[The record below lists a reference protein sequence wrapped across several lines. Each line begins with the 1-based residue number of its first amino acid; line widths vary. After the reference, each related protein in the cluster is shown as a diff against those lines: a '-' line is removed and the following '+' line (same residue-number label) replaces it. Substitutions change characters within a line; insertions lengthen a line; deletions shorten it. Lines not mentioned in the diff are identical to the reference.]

1 MADNPHVL
9 IETTLGEILVELFP
23 DKAPKTVENF
33 LRYVD
38 DGHYD
43 ETIFHRVVRNFVI
56 QGGGYT
62 SLLEKKPT
70 REPVPNEA
78 TNGLQNKAGTLAMAR
93 AMEKDSA
100 TDEFFINAAD
110 NPDLDHAGDTDE
122 DYGYAVFG
130 QVVEGMDVVKK
141 INWKVVK
148 PRDGFDELPVDA
160 MEILSV
166 SRYE

>member
-9 IETTLGEILVELFP
+9 METTLGEILVELFP
-23 DKAPKTVENF
+23 DKAPKTVDNF

-38 DGHYD
+38 DGHYND
-43 ETIFHRVVRNFVI
+43 TIFHRVVRNFVI

-62 SLLEKKPT
+62 PQLEKKPT
-70 REPVPNEA
+70 REPIPSEA
-78 TNGLQNKAGTLAMAR
+78 ANGLLNTAGTLAMAR
-93 AMEKDSA
+93 APEKDSA

-110 NPDLDHAGDTDE
+110 NPDLDHAGESDE

-130 QVVEGMDVVKK
+130 RVVEGMEVVKK

-148 PRDGFDELPVDA
+148 PRDGFDELPVDT